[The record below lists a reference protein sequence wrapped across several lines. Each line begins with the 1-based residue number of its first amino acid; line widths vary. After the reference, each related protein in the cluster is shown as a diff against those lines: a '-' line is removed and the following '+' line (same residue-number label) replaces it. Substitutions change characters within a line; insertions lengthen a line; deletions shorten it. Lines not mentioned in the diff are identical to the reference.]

1 MTTLDTPASPRRG
14 MVPSWVARPELGLVV
29 IIAVMVLAFSS
40 TAPGFLSPFNFFAIA
55 RDLSVA
61 IVLGYSMMVVLAV
74 GGMNLAVGSIGV
86 CVAMATAGMQAAG
99 MPLAVSIV
107 GGLACGTALGGING
121 IIVVRTGLSSFMVTL
136 ATMSIYFGVMLLLSG
151 AEAIRSLDPRFV
163 AFGRARLFGTVPLML
178 VVALGV
184 AVALTYLYRATD
196 IGRQMLFTGSNP
208 KASELSAVPVV
219 RSVIL
224 AHALSGLLAGLA
236 GILLT
241 ARTGAGV
248 PSMAGQIGRDW
259 LLPAFIAPVLGGSAL
274 AGGSVAVLGTL
285 LGATLVGVLG
295 SGLRMVNIGDFWIE
309 LFLGIILLFAVLLDR
324 MRSVWSPVVVEVD
337 R

>member
-1 MTTLDTPASPRRG
+1 MTALDASSPSQPRTIPR
-14 MVPSWVARPELGLVV
+14 WATRPELGLVV
-29 IIAVMVLAFSS
+29 IIVLMIAAFSS
-40 TAPGFLSPFNFFAIA
+40 TAPGFLSPFNVFAIS

-61 IVLGYSMMVVLAV
+61 IVLGYAMMVVLGV

-99 MPLAVSIV
+99 LPLVVSLVLGLSCGALLGAV
-107 GGLACGTALGGING
+107 NG
-121 IIVVRTGLSSFMVTL
+121 IVVVRTGLSSFMVTL

-151 AEAIRSLDPRFV
+151 AQAIRDLDPRFV
-163 AFGRARLFGTVPLML
+163 FFGRARLFGTVPVMF
-178 VVALGV
+178 VVAIVV
-184 AVALTYLYRATD
+184 AAALTYLYRATD
-196 IGRQMLFTGSNP
+196 IGRQMLFTGANP
-208 KASELSAVPVV
+208 RAAELSGVPVV
-219 RSVIL
+219 RAVVL

-236 GILLT
+236 AIMLT

-274 AGGSVAVLGTL
+274 AGGSVAILGTL

-309 LFLGIILLFAVLLDR
+309 LFLGIILLLAVLADR
-324 MRSVWSPVVVEVD
+324 IRSVWSPLGGGG

>member
-1 MTTLDTPASPRRG
+1 MTALDASSAPSRRVVPR
-14 MVPSWVARPELGLVV
+14 WLTRPEIGLAA
-29 IIAVMVLAFSS
+29 IIAIMVAVFSS
-40 TAPGFLSPFNFFAIA
+40 IAPGFLSPFNAFAVA

-86 CVAMATAGMQAAG
+86 CAAMATAGMQAVG
-99 MPLAVSIV
+99 VPMPISVIL
-107 GGLACGTALGGING
+107 GLASGAALGAVNG
-121 IIVVRTGLSSFMVTL
+121 IVVVRTGLSSFMVTL

-151 AEAIRSLDPRFV
+151 AEAIRSLDADFI
-163 AFGRARLFGTVPLML
+163 AFGRARIFGTVPVMF
-178 VVALGV
+178 VVSIGLALI
-184 AVALTYLYRATD
+184 LTYFYRATD

-208 KASELSAVPVV
+208 KASELSGVPVV
-219 RSVIL
+219 RTVVV

-236 GILLT
+236 GIMLT

-274 AGGSVAVLGTL
+274 AGGSVAILGTL

-309 LFLGIILLFAVLLDR
+309 LFLGIILLFAVLADR
-324 MRSVWSPVVVEVD
+324 LRSVWSPVSGTGP
-337 R
+337 

>member
-1 MTTLDTPASPRRG
+1 MTAIDTSSTPRRRS
-14 MVPSWVARPELGLVV
+14 VPRWATRPELGLVV
-29 IIAVMVLAFSS
+29 IIAVMILAFST
-40 TAPGFLSPFNFFAIA
+40 TAPGFFSPFNVFAIA

-86 CVAMATAGMQAAG
+86 CVAMATAGLQAAG
-99 MPLAVSIV
+99 VPVALSI
-107 GGLACGTALGGING
+107 ALGLGCGVALGTING
-121 IIVVRTGLSSFMVTL
+121 VVVVKTGLNSFMVTL
-136 ATMSIYFGVMLLLSG
+136 ATMSIYFGAMLLLSG
-151 AEAIRSLDPRFV
+151 AEAIRNLDPGFV
-163 AFGRARLFGTVPLML
+163 AFGRARLFGTVPVMF
-178 VVALGV
+178 VVAIGV
-184 AVALTYLYRATD
+184 ALLLTYLYRATD
-196 IGRQMLFTGSNP
+196 IGRQMLFTGANP
-208 KASELSAVPVV
+208 KAAELSGVPVV
-219 RSVIL
+219 RSVVL

-236 GILLT
+236 AILLT

-274 AGGSVAVLGTL
+274 AGGSVAILGTL
-285 LGATLVGVLG
+285 LGAVLVAVLG

-324 MRSVWSPVVVEVD
+324 LRSVWSPAMGAGN
-337 R
+337 